1 MIIVI
6 VEHFL
11 NEAGR
16 SYFPAWVGEVE
27 QVLQKWPGFINI
39 QPIKQVEKPETTWLL
54 LRFENLPFLKAWAAS
69 SDHQGILDL
78 LEPYR
83 KNTQRSQIFDLG
95 NQA

>member
-39 QPIKQVEKPETTWLL
+39 QPIKQVEKPEASYLL
-54 LRFENLPFLKAWAAS
+54 LRFENLPLLRAWAAS
-69 SDHQGILDL
+69 EDHQNILDL
-78 LEPYR
+78 LAPFREQ
-83 KNTQRSQIFDLG
+83 KQRSQVFEVSS
-95 NQA
+95 